1 MTPSAGTAHGQFTL
15 QREYASAPAR
25 VYAAWAEPEQKARW
39 FVGPEDW
46 QLIERRLDLRVGG
59 EELLHGRFGAN
70 GRETLFRAR
79 YHLVEP
85 GARLVYV
92 YDMNVG
98 ARHHSVSLATV
109 EFLPRG
115 DGTTLRFTEQVVFV
129 DGTPAGEG
137 TRSREH
143 GTAAH
148 LDRMAGLLAL

>member
-1 MTPSAGTAHGQFTL
+1 MTPAARTAHGQFTL

-25 VYAAWAEPEQKARW
+25 VYAAWAEPAQKARW
-39 FVGPEDW
+39 FIGPDDW

-59 EELLHGRFGAN
+59 EELLHGRFGEN

-85 GARLVYV
+85 DARLVYA
-92 YDMNVG
+92 YDMVVG
-98 ARHHSVSLATV
+98 TGHHSVSLATV

-129 DGTPAGEG
+129 DGTPAAEG

-148 LDRMAGLLAL
+148 IDRMAKLLGL